1 MARPVGSKNKF
12 SIHDFA
18 KEKDAREFLNYV
30 KKNYKKSD
38 KLATWYGDH
47 LFGKAPQPLTGADGG
62 ALIISFDNTFSA
74 ATSPSARHSTE

>member
-12 SIHDFA
+12 SISDFA
-18 KEKDAREFLNYV
+18 SQKDAKEFLAHI

-47 LFGKAPQPLTGADGG
+47 LFGKAPQPLTGEDGG
-62 ALIISFDNTFSA
+62 PLIISFDKAFE
-74 ATSPSARHSTE
+74 PIR